1 MLVNSLVSE
10 RSLSAL
16 MHEIEAVGADCSFRI
31 YEVIERI
38 WNADKKGEI
47 GRRRLF

>member
-1 MLVNSLVSE
+1 MLVNSLVSK

-16 MHEIEAVGADCSFRI
+16 MHEVEAVGADCSFRI
-31 YEVIERI
+31 YEVERI
-38 WNADKKGEI
+38 WNGDKKGEI